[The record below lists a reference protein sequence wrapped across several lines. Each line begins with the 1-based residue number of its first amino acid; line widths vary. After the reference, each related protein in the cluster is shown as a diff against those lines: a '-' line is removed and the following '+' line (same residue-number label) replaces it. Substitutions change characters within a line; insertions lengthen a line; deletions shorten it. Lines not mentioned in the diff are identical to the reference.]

1 MTFRLLFVFLLSV
14 VPLCAE
20 AAKAGPRGGRLLDT
34 TPLKTEFVV
43 GVDRH
48 LELITYDAAMTAAPA
63 GGQVFTVVAEPASGK
78 STVALE
84 KTVNGFRSAAPLPL
98 GDPYRVVVQARSAEG
113 APPKNFRVELNLT
126 TCAECNHPEYA
137 CTCED
142 H

>member
-1 MTFRLLFVFLLSV
+1 MTLRLFFVFLISIVSLW
-14 VPLCAE
+14 AE

-34 TPLKTEFVV
+34 APLKTEFVV
-43 GVDRH
+43 GADRH
-48 LELITYDAAMTAAPA
+48 LELITYDASMAAASA

-78 STVALE
+78 SPVALE
-84 KTVNGFRSAAPLPL
+84 KTAHGFRSAAPLPL

-113 APPKNFRVELNLT
+113 APPKNFRLELNLT
-126 TCAECNHPEYA
+126 SCAECNHAEYA